1 MPEKLIRIVA
11 TTGRWAGVAATLT
24 ILVIV
29 AYSVVM
35 RYVFGTPI
43 TWTDELASYLL
54 VVVVMAGAA
63 DVMARREHIGVDL
76 LTNALSGRAR
86 LLVEVWGLVAV
97 LLVAGTLIY
106 SGYLVATFADMVGL
120 LSDGYLE
127 VPMWIPLATIPV
139 GMGLLS
145 VVALL
150 RLIGLLPRLFAAPPA
165 PEI

>member
-1 MPEKLIRIVA
+1 MIEKLIRLIA
-11 TTGRWAGVAATLT
+11 TAGLWAGMAATLT

-76 LTNALSGRAR
+76 ITNALSGRAKI
-86 LLVEVWGLVAV
+86 LVEMWGLVAV
-97 LLVAGTLIY
+97 LIVAGTLIY
-106 SGYLVATFADMVGL
+106 SGYLVAGFADMVGM

-145 VVALL
+145 IVTVLRLAALL
-150 RLIGLLPRLFAAPPA
+150 TRLVAKHPA
-165 PEI
+165 REG